1 MIFNMSNL
9 IPRFTTPA
17 SRFVA
22 QPFGSVA
29 PKSTAGRPTVFVLF
43 GVTGDLVK
51 TKILPSLFSLYAKK
65 LLPEKL
71 KVYGFSR
78 RDLNDQGLRDYFRT
92 ILIESGAGTGVAERS
107 RDEFLKYFF
116 YVRGNFEDKDAY
128 KNLAAA
134 LGKTDNGWQ
143 FCSNKLLYLAVAPKN
158 YKTILLGLKHSGLAA
173 PKPAGEGG
181 LTRIVIEKPFGS
193 DLKTAE
199 ELDMLLGKLFKEEQ
213 IYRLDHYLGKETV
226 RNIIAFRFSNSFL
239 TPAWNN
245 KYIEKIEFILHE
257 AEDIESRGEFYDGVG
272 ALRDVGQNHLLQLV
286 ALFTMDNP
294 GSFTAEAVRKKR
306 AETLARL
313 EIFDPE
319 GVAKNTF
326 RAQYEGY
333 RAQPKVDP
341 ASNTET
347 YFKIKATMHSGL
359 FTGVPLYL
367 ESGKGLAESR
377 SEIKITFKHFMPC
390 LCPPGRHFQNIL
402 RYNIKPDENIKV
414 GFLAKKPGHNYA
426 LSKVD
431 FGFDYAMADKQ
442 DFVGDYEQL
451 LLDIVKGDQTLFI
464 STAEITA
471 EWRFVEA
478 IIKGWKKNTP
488 PFIPPPKG
496 EGRGVGFGLKTY
508 KIGSKTNFVLPAD
521 NLKSLNKEIGIIGLG
536 KMGHNFALQLV
547 EKGWRVV
554 GYNRSPEKTTELAE
568 AGMVASYSLAEFFS
582 ELSNKPRI
590 VWLMLPAGEVVDQT
604 IFDKGGLVDYLQQ
617 GDIVLDAGNS
627 YYKDTIRRGHKL
639 AKLGIKFA
647 DVGFSGGPG
656 GARNGA
662 CFMVGGDRK
671 LYDELL
677 PLYID
682 GATAGGAEHF
692 QGLGAGHFVK
702 MVHNGIEYG
711 MMQAIGEGFAIM
723 KKAPF
728 KLDLTKVAKIYNHGS
743 VVESR
748 LVGWLK
754 KALEEYDQD
763 LADISST
770 VSHLGEGAWTVKT
783 AKELGVVAK
792 VIADSLLFR
801 YRSSKNSSYTG
812 KVVSALRNQFGGH
825 IVAKKIKK

>member
-1 MIFNMSNL
+1 MANPTS
-9 IPRFTTPA
+9 RFTI
-17 SRFVA
+17 
-22 QPFGSVA
+22 
-29 PKSTAGRPTVFVLF
+29 PTVFVLF

-51 TKILPSLFSLYAKK
+51 TKILPSLFSLYTKK

-71 KVYGFSR
+71 QIYGFSR
-78 RDLNDQGLRDYFRT
+78 RDLNDQGLRDYFRG
-92 ILIESGAGTGVAERS
+92 ILVANEQSPTHPYPQSPPEGIPLGQAGN
-107 RDEFLKYFF
+107 RDKDYDGFLKYFF
-116 YVRGNFEDKDAY
+116 YVQGNFEDKDAY
-128 KNLAAA
+128 KNLAVAM
-134 LGKTDNGWQ
+134 GKTDKGWQ

-158 YKTILLGLKHSGLAA
+158 YKTILLGLKHA
-173 PKPAGEGG
+173 G
-181 LTRIVIEKPFGS
+181 LTVPCGSKDGMTRIAVEKPFGS

-213 IYRLDHYLGKETV
+213 IYRVDHYLGKETV

-257 AEDIESRGEFYDGVG
+257 AEDIEARGEFYDEVG
-272 ALRDVGQNHLLQLV
+272 ALRDVGQNHLLQLL

-294 GSFTAEAVRKKR
+294 GSFTAGAIRKKR
-306 AETLARL
+306 AEILDRL
-313 EIFDPE
+313 EIFDSA
-319 GVAKNTF
+319 GVAKNTL

-333 RAQPKVDP
+333 RSQPGVDP

-347 YFKIKATMHSGL
+347 YFKIKAGMHSGP

-367 ESGKGLAESR
+367 ESGKGMAESR
-377 SEIKITFKHFMPC
+377 SEIKITFKHFLPC
-390 LCPPGRHFQNIL
+390 LCPPGGHFQNVL

-414 GFLAKKPGHNYA
+414 GFLAKKPGHDYT

-431 FGFDYAMADKQ
+431 FGFDYATADKQ
-442 DFVGDYEQL
+442 DFVADYEQL

-464 STAEITA
+464 STAEIKA

-478 IIKGWKKNTP
+478 IIKGWQPRHSTGQEASKAD
-488 PFIPPPKG
+488 
-496 EGRGVGFGLKTY
+496 LKSY
-508 KIGSKTNFVLPAD
+508 KIGSEVDFVLPAD
-521 NLKSLNKEIGIIGLG
+521 NLKSLPKEIGIIGLG
-536 KMGHNFALQLV
+536 KMGYNFALQLV
-547 EKGWRVV
+547 EKNWRVV
-554 GYNRSPEKTTELAE
+554 GYNRSPEKTQELAGV
-568 AGMVASYSLAEFFS
+568 GMVASYSLAEFFS
-582 ELSNKPRI
+582 KLSSKPRI
-590 VWLMLPAGEVVDQT
+590 VWLMLPAGETVDET
-604 IFDKGGLVDYLQQ
+604 LFAKGGLVSYLQP

-627 YYKDTIRRGHKL
+627 YYKDTIRRGKKL
-639 AKLGIKFA
+639 AKLGIRFA

-728 KLDLTKVAKIYNHGS
+728 KLDLTKVSEVYNHGS

-754 KALEEYDQD
+754 KALEEYGQD
-763 LADISST
+763 LKDISST

-783 AKELGVVAK
+783 AKELKVAAK

-801 YRSSKNSSYTG
+801 YHSAKNPSYTG

-825 IVAKKIKK
+825 IVAKKKK

>member
-1 MIFNMSNL
+1 MSNQTQ
-9 IPRFTTPA
+9 RFA
-17 SRFVA
+17 I
-22 QPFGSVA
+22 
-29 PKSTAGRPTVFVLF
+29 PTVFVLF

-51 TKILPSLFSLYAKK
+51 TKILPSLYSLYLKN

-71 KVYGFSR
+71 RIYGFSR
-78 RDLNDQGLRDYFRT
+78 RDLNDQGLRDYFRN
-92 ILIESGAGTGVAERS
+92 IHINAKAGNEKDYNR
-107 RDEFLKYFF
+107 FLEYFF
-116 YVRGNFEDKDAY
+116 YVRGNFEDKNAF

-134 LGKTDNGWQ
+134 MGKTDKGWR
-143 FCSNKLLYLAVAPKN
+143 FCSNKLFYLAVAPKN

-173 PKPAGEGG
+173 PCGAKDGM
-181 LTRIVIEKPFGS
+181 TRIVIEKPFGS

-199 ELDMLLGKLFKEEQ
+199 ELDMLLGKLFTEDQ
-213 IYRLDHYLGKETV
+213 IYRVDHYLGKETV
-226 RNIIAFRFSNSFL
+226 RSIIAFRFSNLFL

-257 AEDIESRGEFYDGVG
+257 KEDIESRGEFYDGVG
-272 ALRDVGQNHLLQLV
+272 ALRDVGQNHLLQLL

-294 GSFTAEAVRKKR
+294 GSFTAEAIRKKR

-313 EIFDPE
+313 EIFDSA
-319 GVAKNTF
+319 GVEKNTL

-333 RAQPKVDP
+333 RSQPQVNP

-347 YFKIKATMHSGL
+347 YFKIKAAMHSGP
-359 FTGVPLYL
+359 FAGVPLYL
-367 ESGKGLAESR
+367 ESGKGLAETR
-377 SEIKITFKHFMPC
+377 SEIKIIFKHFLPC
-390 LCPPGRHFQNIL
+390 LCPPGGHFQNIL
-402 RYNIKPDENIKV
+402 RYNINPDENIKV
-414 GFLAKKPGHNYA
+414 GFLAKKPGHDYT

-431 FGFDYAMADKQ
+431 FGFDYATADKQ
-442 DFVGDYEQL
+442 DFVADYEQL

-478 IIKGWKKNTP
+478 IIKGWEKN
-488 PFIPPPKG
+488 KAD
-496 EGRGVGFGLKTY
+496 LKNY
-508 KIGSKTNFVLPAD
+508 KIGSKADFVLPAD

-536 KMGHNFALQLV
+536 KMGQNFALQLI
-547 EKGWRVV
+547 EKGWRVT
-554 GYNRSPEKTTELAE
+554 GYNRSPEKTAELAE
-568 AGMVASYSLAEFFS
+568 AGMTPSFSLAEFFS
-582 ELSNKPRI
+582 KLSAKPRI
-590 VWLMLPAGEVVDQT
+590 VWLMLPSGEVIDQT
-604 IFDKGGLVDYLQQ
+604 IFGQSERYENSFSSPSVPRNYPSIFDKGGLVNYLQP
-617 GDIVLDAGNS
+617 GDIILDAGNS
-627 YYKDTIRRGHKL
+627 YYKDTIRRGKKL
-639 AKLGIKFA
+639 AKLGIRFA

-671 LYDELL
+671 LYNELL
-677 PLYID
+677 PLFID
-682 GATAGGAEHF
+682 GATAGGVEHF

-728 KLDLTKVAKIYNHGS
+728 KLDLIKIAKIYNHGS

-748 LVGWLK
+748 LIGWLK
-754 KALEEYDQD
+754 KGLEEYGQN
-763 LADISST
+763 LKDISST

-783 AKELGVVAK
+783 AKEFGVAAK

-801 YRSSKNSSYTG
+801 YRSAKNPSYTG

-825 IVAKKIKK
+825 IVAKKTSNKK